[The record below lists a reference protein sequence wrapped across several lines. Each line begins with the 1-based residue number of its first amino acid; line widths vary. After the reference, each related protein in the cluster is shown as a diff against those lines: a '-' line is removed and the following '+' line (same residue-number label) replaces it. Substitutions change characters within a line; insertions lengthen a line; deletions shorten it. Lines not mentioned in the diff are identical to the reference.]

1 MVFKDNVFCMVNKSY
16 PIAGPVAK
24 LKNLSNVHSILLG
37 VVEND
42 FQLVIQKESYESAG
56 YI

>member
-1 MVFKDNVFCMVNKSY
+1 MVFKDNVFFMVNKSY
-16 PIAGPVAK
+16 PMAGPVAK

-56 YI
+56 HI